1 MRVAI
6 CEPCSH
12 ASINTAIEV
21 CVFCLQVSVP
31 ESVGGR
37 WCHSVC
43 SVTLN
48 TNTVWIVVTGGTKKD
63 YSYIEA
69 ADEVAMVVELG

>member
-1 MRVAI
+1 M
-6 CEPCSH
+6 SH

-21 CVFCLQVSVP
+21 CMCVIYYCLQVSVS

>member
-1 MRVAI
+1 M
-6 CEPCSH
+6 
-12 ASINTAIEV
+12 
-21 CVFCLQVSVP
+21 
-31 ESVGGR
+31 SVGGR

-48 TNTVWIVVTGGTKKD
+48 TNTVWIVVTGGTRKD